1 MTQWQEWQQDLLKR
15 IHAAQYDRQRCLDV
29 LHGALIAVLDM
40 PITDP
45 AQGLDVFIHATGIT
59 HSLAELVELQNK
71 GGKG

>member
-1 MTQWQEWQQDLLKR
+1 MTEFQAWQQDLLKR
-15 IHAAQYDRQRCLDV
+15 IHAAQYDRQRSLDV

-45 AQGLDVFIHATGIT
+45 AQGLEVFIHVTGIT
-59 HSLAELVELQNK
+59 HSLAELVKLQNN